1 MKSGYCTVMWNRR
14 DHGASKMNQQQ
25 PYQRPV
31 FIQRRWCCVCGGI
44 GRESVLYYKL
54 LLEHQ
59 MVNSNKNCSQVG
71 QVKAAF
77 SEKHLELINRKRIT
91 FHQDNV
97 KPCFFDDQAKTV
109 TAWLGSSEH
118 PPYSPDIASLDFH
131 LFWSLQNSLNGKNFK
146 FLEDCKRYLEQF
158 FAQMEQTIGKMEL
171 WSCLEN
177 GRR

>member
-1 MKSGYCTVMWNRR
+1 
-14 DHGASKMNQQQ
+14 
-25 PYQRPV
+25 
-31 FIQRRWCCVCGGI
+31 
-44 GRESVLYYKL
+44 
-54 LLEHQ
+54 

-118 PPYSPDIASLDFH
+118 PPYSPDTASLDFH

-171 WSCLEN
+171 
-177 GRR
+177 